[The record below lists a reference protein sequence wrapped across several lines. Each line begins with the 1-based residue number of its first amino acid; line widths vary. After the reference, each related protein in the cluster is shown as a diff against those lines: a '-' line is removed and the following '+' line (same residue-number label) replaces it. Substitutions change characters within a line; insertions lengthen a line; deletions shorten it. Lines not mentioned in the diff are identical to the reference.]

1 MLSSLLL
8 LGNVHWTEFGRREEH
23 SIELWISDWG
33 SDSILAI
40 YILFPFVCVNE
51 RNCIWFIYGL
61 QKEKTI
67 ETTYSTNPKSMM
79 QVSFFS
85 NLLSVSQHFLQPYW
99 FQYVNSLVIF
109 AEPLLCC
116 FLDYEKEIS
125 NSEGGFA

>member
-1 MLSSLLL
+1 M
-8 LGNVHWTEFGRREEH
+8 
-23 SIELWISDWG
+23 SIELSLEDVK
-33 SDSILAI
+33 SIALNYGFQIEVVTVSWPI